1 MGKPSGPAVPE
12 HFAKEAERRSK
23 HGSGDGR
30 SPADGQAARR
40 RSEGRRVASFAP
52 PQVSE
57 LGGERASTRLNSPD
71 LLATIWIRV
80 EDEFT
85 IRTGVFQVIDFAQGR
100 DAYALGSF
108 GTAIFMQPPWPL
120 RFQQSLA
127 NNRRKVMR
135 LLIASIAALAIAS
148 PALAQNTPP
157 ASNDTMAN
165 QSTSTTTTTTTS
177 PTTKTVK
184 KHKIVR
190 HHKPVKHRK
199 HHRVRHTHTT
209 KVKAH
214 VTSSSTTKS

>member
-1 MGKPSGPAVPE
+1 M
-12 HFAKEAERRSK
+12 
-23 HGSGDGR
+23 
-30 SPADGQAARR
+30 
-40 RSEGRRVASFAP
+40 
-52 PQVSE
+52 
-57 LGGERASTRLNSPD
+57 
-71 LLATIWIRV
+71 WIRIRA
-80 EDEFT
+80 DFT
-85 IRTGVFQVIDFAQGR
+85 VRTGVVQVMNSAQGTR
-100 DAYALGSF
+100 LVALGSF
-108 GTAIFMQPPWPL
+108 ELAIFMQPPCPL

-127 NNRRKVMR
+127 KNRRKVMK

-148 PALAQNTPP
+148 PAYAQNTPP

-165 QSTSTTTTTTTS
+165 QSTSTTTTTS

-184 KHKIVR
+184 KHKVVR